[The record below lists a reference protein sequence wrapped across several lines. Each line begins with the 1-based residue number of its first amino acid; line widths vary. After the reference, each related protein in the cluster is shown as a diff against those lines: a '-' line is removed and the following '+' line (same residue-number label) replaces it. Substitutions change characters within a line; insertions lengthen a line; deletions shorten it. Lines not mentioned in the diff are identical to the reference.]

1 MGTTRNA
8 TSVVLSWDAPPC
20 PNGPIAGY
28 YVYYRQANITQPIP
42 IDSSQYTSSKK
53 LSTDLSISTII
64 YNLTP
69 GKSYSFH
76 VRAFNNESEPGLVD
90 QEILVKLDSLI
101 ILNEADA
108 QAVQDQINK
117 GSRELL
123 LGLPSIQALSS
134 IGVNNVK
141 LVLSSVCHA
150 PTTCYNI
157 CSLS

>member
-1 MGTTRNA
+1 MGTTRSA

-42 IDSSQYTSSKK
+42 IDSSQYTSFKK

-69 GKSYSFH
+69 GKNYSFH

-90 QEILVKLDSLI
+90 QEILV
-101 ILNEADA
+101 LNEADA
-108 QAVQDQINK
+108 QA
-117 GSRELL
+117 GYSRPGLAVGLL
-123 LGLPSIQALSS
+123 LVFLFLLGCIL
-134 IGVNNVK
+134 
-141 LVLSSVCHA
+141 LVVFI
-150 PTTCYNI
+150 CYAVYRKR
-157 CSLS
+157 